1 MPDPRFFTVA
11 GPFTLQKLAAI
22 AGAEIGP
29 GTDPDAVFTDVAPLD
44 AAGPTDVSFLDNK
57 KYVGAFETSRAGA
70 CLVHP
75 DLASRAPSG
84 MALLV
89 TRKPYTAYALVAQA
103 FYPVPA
109 PRPGIA
115 PGAIVDPT
123 AEIGEGTEIAAG
135 AVVGAGARIGARCRI
150 ASNAVI
156 GERVEIGDDT
166 TIGACSSLS
175 HCLIGSRV
183 NDLSRSADRNGRFR
197 FRDGPG
203 GLRPRS
209 PAWPRHHRGRRRG
222 RLQFD
227 HRPWRRA

>member
-57 KYVGAFETSRAGA
+57 KYVGAFEASRAGA

-75 DLASRAPSG
+75 DLVSRAPQG

-103 FYPVPA
+103 FYP
-109 PRPGIA
+109 
-115 PGAIVDPT
+115 
-123 AEIGEGTEIAAG
+123 AAG
-135 AVVGAGARIGARCRI
+135 APARTSLPAP
-150 ASNAVI
+150 
-156 GERVEIGDDT
+156 
-166 TIGACSSLS
+166 SSIRRPKS
-175 HCLIGSRV
+175 AKGRKSR
-183 NDLSRSADRNGRFR
+183 
-197 FRDGPG
+197 
-203 GLRPRS
+203 
-209 PAWPRHHRGRRRG
+209 PAP
-222 RLQFD
+222 
-227 HRPWRRA
+227 